1 MQIHGQLH
9 IYKIYW
15 EIQSDF
21 FFSSHTMQTET
32 QESAHKFKENGKHLA
47 SLVGETAVAN

>member
-1 MQIHGQLH
+1 MDNCISTRYTGK
-9 IYKIYW
+9 YRV
-15 EIQSDF
+15 S